1 MPLIVASIDRRHK
14 WLISTWPHSTRK
26 IALESTEPTE
36 DDTRHSWIPVFRGPS
51 AAASQSLGRPLAL
64 AAILRQG
71 GEVRFKQKYRSMED
85 YSQTNYTKSIGQPLA
100 LLPILDCY
108 VDLVLKRRK
117 RISSD

>member
-71 GEVRFKQKYRSMED
+71 NEVRFKQKYGGLFPDELHEIRWAAM
-85 YSQTNYTKSIGQPLA
+85 LA
-100 LLPILDCY
+100 LLHILDCY
-108 VDLVLKRRK
+108 VDLVVKRRK
-117 RISSD
+117 RGTA